1 MATISSIGLGSG
13 LEVES
18 IITKLVELEKA
29 PLTQLEAKAA
39 LITTRISTYS
49 QIKSLA
55 STLSDT
61 ALKLSLST
69 NWKAVAASSSDPS
82 AVSVTGSGTSTPVAS
97 AFSIQVQQLAKAQST
112 STESFPSAS
121 GVGSGTLNIQLGEW
135 NAGSFTAGAGSAISV
150 AVAATDTPAQI
161 AAKINAAGAG
171 VTATVLTDSTGQRL
185 LVRSSAT
192 GEASG
197 FRIQAVNDGDTMPDT
212 SGTGLSRL
220 AFDPEAGTFGM
231 ATNTVQYGQD
241 AQATINSVPITSAS
255 NTFTDVIPGLS
266 FTATKETTTA
276 VEVSITSDT
285 ATMKKSVQDFVT
297 AYNAFVSFISEAT
310 KYNAGAEEAGL
321 LQGDSAAISMQNALR
336 ALVGATASGGAFQR
350 LSDIGVSVQQDGSLA
365 IDDSKL
371 TNAMKDLDSVRNL
384 FTGDATEDDT
394 SDGFGVRLKSLMS
407 GLLATNGTINN
418 RTEGLKSEE
427 KQNTKDQDKVND
439 RAERVETRLRR
450 QYTALDAQMAQLN
463 ALNTYI
469 EQQVAQWNKS
479 TK

>member
-18 IITKLVELEKA
+18 IITKLVDLEKA
-29 PLTQLEAKAA
+29 PLTQLKAKAA

-69 NWKAVAASSSDPS
+69 TWKSVAASSSDPS

-112 STESFPSAS
+112 STESLPSAS
-121 GVGSGTLNIQLGEW
+121 GVGFGTLNIQLGKW
-135 NAGSFTAGAGSAISV
+135 DTGTFTPGAASAVSV
-150 AVAATDTPAQI
+150 SVAATDTPAQI
-161 AAKINAAGAG
+161 AAKINASGAG

-197 FRIQAVNDGDTMPDT
+197 FRIQAVNDGDVVPDT

-220 AFDPEAGTFGM
+220 AFDPEVGNFGM
-231 ATNTVQYGQD
+231 AANTAQYGQD
-241 AQATINSVPITSAS
+241 AQATINNVPVTSAS

-276 VEVSITSDT
+276 VEVSIVSDT
-285 ATMKKSVQDFVT
+285 TTMKKAVQDFVT

-310 KYNAGAEEAGL
+310 KYNASAEEAGL
-321 LQGDSAAISMQNALR
+321 LQGDSAAVSMQNALR
-336 ALVGATASGGAFQR
+336 TLVGATSTAGAFQR
-350 LSDIGVSVQQDGSLA
+350 LSDIGVAVQQDGSLA
-365 IDDSKL
+365 IDDGKL

-418 RTEGLKSEE
+418 RAEGLKTEE

-439 RAERVETRLRR
+439 RAERVEARLRK
-450 QYTALDAQMAQLN
+450 QYTALDARMVQLN

-469 EQQVAQWNKS
+469 EQQVTQWNKS